1 MAESN
6 QSENRLKTGRRKAP
20 ITAFR
25 PGQSGNPGGRP
36 KRTQQEW
43 NLMAA
48 CEAMTPEALKTIV
61 HLMHHADKD
70 SVRLQA
76 ATFIIERRY
85 GKSVEHK
92 EIRGYPL
99 DDVATAT
106 LLEMKRMI
114 EARKGALTQG
124 APERGQK
131 LIPDARRGNA
141 ADVDG
146 SGTPNEKVIWRQ
158 A

>member
-1 MAESN
+1 MAD
-6 QSENRLKTGRRKAP
+6 SENRQKTGRRKAP
-20 ITAFR
+20 ITAFK

-43 NLMAA
+43 DLMAA
-48 CEAMTPEALKTIV
+48 CESMTPEALKTIV

-92 EIRGYPL
+92 EIRSNPL
-99 DDVATAT
+99 SAIATAT
-106 LLEMKRMI
+106 LLEMKRQI
-114 EARKGALTQG
+114 EARKEATRQG
-124 APERGQK
+124 APEREQK
-131 LIPDARRGNA
+131 LITDARRHT
-141 ADVDG
+141 ADDVNG
-146 SGTPNEKVIWRQ
+146 SGTPDEKVIWRQ